1 MMPKHVRILFLFVA
15 ATLFVTFSGE
25 LLYAQSSDAQ
35 GAANDVR
42 AACAGDVLKLCANVP
57 SGGGRILAC
66 LKQHQDQVSDG
77 CKQAVAK
84 AMGQANGGAGA
95 APATS
100 PATSPTSSPTP
111 SPVTSPGTAPATGAQ
126 PSTSPAPNAAPT
138 AVPKNSQPSA
148 PTTTSP
154 STKSSSSQHYFVM
167 KQVQLIDQGLGQGRP
182 AYDLMIPKDWQFK
195 GWVNVG
201 VAEGGCFAD
210 WFSVVGDAKSADGS
224 VELQMLPKYTWQYMD
239 DPAGQR
245 QMQQRNAFDA
255 KFKIKPCPVRAPVEA
270 GEFLRRDLIE
280 KYRKGKT
287 VVAVEPFPELD
298 QLVRY
303 RIGLPPPGGDVNGI
317 HTEAAR
323 ARLSF
328 DDDKGQPVE
337 EWVTAE
343 IIVRKIPMGRG
354 AAYDWHA
361 VNVMFFRTPKGQL
374 DANDRLFKLIAST
387 IRPEPEWQKW
397 SNGVI
402 ADLYKKKQEEAAKQQ
417 EIIRDFQQ
425 KVVDTING
433 VVAYQQSGS
442 MQSANGASQLI
453 REVQTFRD
461 PTTGS
466 TFELSNKYDNAW
478 RDPNSQYYVM
488 SDDANFN
495 PNGKLD
501 GNWTQLQL
509 VRPHP

>member
-1 MMPKHVRILFLFVA
+1 
-15 ATLFVTFSGE
+15 
-25 LLYAQSSDAQ
+25 
-35 GAANDVR
+35 
-42 AACAGDVLKLCANVP
+42 
-57 SGGGRILAC
+57 
-66 LKQHQDQVSDG
+66 
-77 CKQAVAK
+77 
-84 AMGQANGGAGA
+84 
-95 APATS
+95 
-100 PATSPTSSPTP
+100 
-111 SPVTSPGTAPATGAQ
+111 
-126 PSTSPAPNAAPT
+126 
-138 AVPKNSQPSA
+138 
-148 PTTTSP
+148 
-154 STKSSSSQHYFVM
+154 
-167 KQVQLIDQGLGQGRP
+167 
-182 AYDLMIPKDWQFK
+182 MIPKDWQFR

-224 VELQMLPKYTWQYMD
+224 IELQMLPKYTWQYVD

-245 QMQQRNAFDA
+245 QMQQKNEFDA
-255 KFKIKPCPVRAPVEA
+255 KFKIKPCPVKAPVKAE
-270 GEFLRRDLIE
+270 EFLRRDLIE

-287 VVAVEPFPELD
+287 VVSVESFPELD

-303 RIGLPPPGGDVNGI
+303 RIGLPPSGGDVNGI

-323 ARLSF
+323 ARLSY

-343 IIVRKIPMGRG
+343 IVVRKIPMGPRG

-361 VNVMFFRTPKGQL
+361 VNVMWFRTPKGQL

-402 ADLYKKKQEEAAKQQ
+402 ASLYQKKQEEAAKQQ
-417 EIIRDFQQ
+417 QIIIEFQN
-425 KVVDTING
+425 KVAETING

-442 MQSANGASQLI
+442 MQSAYGTSQLI

-509 VRPHP
+509 VRPQP

>member
-1 MMPKHVRILFLFVA
+1 MPRRVRVFFLFFATTLVA
-15 ATLFVTFSGE
+15 AFGGE
-25 LLYAQSSDAQ
+25 VVWAQSSAGQ
-35 GAANDVR
+35 GAASDVR
-42 AACAGDVLKLCANVP
+42 AACAGDVQKLCANVP
-57 SGGGRILAC
+57 PGGGRILAC
-66 LKQHQDQVSDG
+66 LKQNQDQVSDG
-77 CKQAVAK
+77 CKQAIAK

-100 PATSPTSSPTP
+100 TPPADAPP
-111 SPVTSPGTAPATGAQ
+111 SP
-126 PSTSPAPNAAPT
+126 SPAPSGAPPAA
-138 AVPKNSQPSA
+138 PKNSQPS
-148 PTTTSP
+148 TT
-154 STKSSSSQHYFVM
+154 TKSSSAQHYFLM
-167 KQVQLIDQGLGQGRP
+167 KQVQLIDQGLGNGRP

-224 VELQMLPKYTWQYMD
+224 IELQMLPKYTWQYMD

-245 QMQQRNAFDA
+245 QMQQRNEFDA
-255 KFKIKPCPVRAPVEA
+255 KFKIKPCPVRAPVKAE
-270 GEFLRRDLIE
+270 EFLRRDLLE

-287 VVAVEPFPELD
+287 VVSVEAFPEMD

-303 RIGLPPPGGDVNGI
+303 RIGLPATGGDVNGI

-323 ARLSF
+323 ARLSY

-343 IIVRKIPMGRG
+343 IVVRKIPIGPRG

-361 VNVMFFRTPKGQL
+361 VNVMWFRTPKGQL

-402 ADLYKKKQEEAAKQQ
+402 ADLYRKKQEENAKQQ
-417 EIIRDFQQ
+417 QIIIDFQN
-425 KVVDTING
+425 KVAETING
-433 VVAYQQSGS
+433 VVANQQAGS
-442 MQSANGASQLI
+442 MQSSYGTSQLI

-509 VRPHP
+509 VRPQP

>member
-1 MMPKHVRILFLFVA
+1 MLLRSVQVCFFLA
-15 ATLFVTFSGE
+15 GATLYAAFGGA
-25 LLYAQSSDAQ
+25 LLCAQSSAAQ
-35 GAANDVR
+35 GTTNDVR
-42 AACAGDVLKLCANVP
+42 AACGQDVQKLCANVP
-57 SGGGRILAC
+57 AGGGRIIAC
-66 LKQHQDQVSDG
+66 LRQHQDQVSDG

-84 AMGQANGGAGA
+84 AMQQSNGGAGTP
-95 APATS
+95 PATS
-100 PATSPTSSPTP
+100 PAPAGTSPEP
-111 SPVTSPGTAPATGAQ
+111 SAAPPATSRNGQ
-126 PSTSPAPNAAPT
+126 PP
-138 AVPKNSQPSA
+138 
-148 PTTTSP
+148 P
-154 STKSSSSQHYFVM
+154 STKSNPPGHYILM
-167 KQVQLIDQGLGQGRP
+167 KQVQLIDQGLGEGKP

-201 VAEGGCFAD
+201 VAEGGCFGD
-210 WFSVVGDAKSADGS
+210 WFSAAGDAKSADNS
-224 VELQMLPKYTWQYMD
+224 IELQILPKYTWQYID

-245 QMQQRNAFDA
+245 QMQQKNAFDA
-255 KFKIKPCPVRAPVEA
+255 KFKIKPCPVRAPVKAE
-270 GEFLRRDLIE
+270 EFLRRDLIE

-287 VVAVEPFPELD
+287 VVSVESFPELD
-298 QLVRY
+298 QLVRS
-303 RIGLPPPGGDVNGI
+303 RIGLPPTGGDVDGI

-343 IIVRKIPMGRG
+343 IIVRKIPMGPRG

-361 VNVMFFRTPKGQL
+361 VNIMSFRTPKGQL
-374 DANDRLFKLIAST
+374 DANDRLFKLMAST

-402 ADLYKKKQEEAAKQQ
+402 ASLYKKKREEAEKQQ
-417 EIIRDFQQ
+417 EILIEFQN
-425 KVVDTING
+425 KVADAIDG
-433 VVAYQQSGS
+433 VVANQQRGS
-442 MQSANGASQLI
+442 MQSANGMGQLI

-461 PTTGS
+461 PTTGA

-488 SDDANFN
+488 SEDANFN

-501 GNWTQLQL
+501 GNWTQLQ
-509 VRPHP
+509 VVPPQP

>member
-1 MMPKHVRILFLFVA
+1 MRWLVQVCFLLLITTLGPALDTEALSGQSA
-15 ATLFVTFSGE
+15 A
-25 LLYAQSSDAQ
+25 AQ
-35 GAANDVR
+35 GSADDVR
-42 AACAGDVLKLCANVP
+42 AACAQDVQKLCANVP
-57 SGGGRILAC
+57 AGGGRIIAC
-66 LKQHQDQVSDG
+66 LKQHQDQVSTG

-84 AMGQANGGAGA
+84 AMQQANGGAGA
-95 APATS
+95 TPATS
-100 PATSPTSSPTP
+100 TNPDGGQ
-111 SPVTSPGTAPATGAQ
+111 PG
-126 PSTSPAPNAAPT
+126 TSPAQPT
-138 AVPKNSQPSA
+138 GTALKNSEPPA
-148 PTTTSP
+148 TTKSNSP
-154 STKSSSSQHYFVM
+154 SRYFLM

-210 WFSVVGDAKSADGS
+210 WFSVVGDAKSADNS
-224 VELQMLPKYTWQYMD
+224 IELQMLPKYTWQYID

-245 QMQQRNAFDA
+245 QMQQKNAFDA
-255 KFKIKPCPVRAPVEA
+255 KVKLKPCPVRAPVKAE
-270 GEFLRRDLIE
+270 EFLRRDLIE

-287 VVAVEPFPELD
+287 VVSVEAFPELD

-303 RIGLPPPGGDVNGI
+303 RMGLPPSGGDVDGF
-317 HTEAAR
+317 HTEGAR
-323 ARLSF
+323 ARLSY

-343 IIVRKIPMGRG
+343 IIVRKIPMGARG

-361 VNVMFFRTPKGQL
+361 VNVMSFRTPKGKL
-374 DANDRLFKLIAST
+374 DANDRLFKLIVTT

-402 ADLYKKKQEEAAKQQ
+402 ASLYQKKQEEAEKQAQ
-417 EIIRDFQQ
+417 IIQDFQN
-425 KVVDTING
+425 KVVQTINE
-433 VVAYQQSGS
+433 VTANQMRGS

-466 TFELSNKYDNAW
+466 TFELSNKFDNAW

-488 SDDANFN
+488 SDDANFD

-509 VRPHP
+509 VRPQP

>member
-1 MMPKHVRILFLFVA
+1 MFCA
-15 ATLFVTFSGE
+15 AFGGE
-25 LLYAQSSDAQ
+25 LVWAQSAAAQ

-42 AACAGDVLKLCANVP
+42 AACAGDVQKLCANVP
-57 SGGGRILAC
+57 AGGGRILAC
-66 LKQHQDQVSDG
+66 LKQNQDQVSDG
-77 CKQAVAK
+77 CKQAIAK
-84 AMGQANGGAGA
+84 AMGQANGGAAA

-100 PATSPTSSPTP
+100 TPPAD
-111 SPVTSPGTAPATGAQ
+111 AP
-126 PSTSPAPNAAPT
+126 PSTSPAPSAAPP
-138 AVPKNSQPSA
+138 AAPKNSQPS
-148 PTTTSP
+148 TTS
-154 STKSSSSQHYFVM
+154 KSGSAQHYFLM
-167 KQVQLIDQGLGQGRP
+167 KQVQLIDQGLGNGRP

-224 VELQMLPKYTWQYMD
+224 IELQMLPKYTWQYMD

-245 QMQQRNAFDA
+245 QMQQRNEFDA
-255 KFKIKPCPVRAPVEA
+255 KFKIKPCPVRAPVKAE
-270 GEFLRRDLIE
+270 EFLRRDLLE

-287 VVAVEPFPELD
+287 VVSVEAFPELD

-303 RIGLPPPGGDVNGI
+303 RIGLPAAGGDVNGI

-323 ARLSF
+323 ARLSY

-343 IIVRKIPMGRG
+343 IIVRKIPLGPRG

-361 VNVMFFRTPKGQL
+361 VNVMWFRTPKGQL

-402 ADLYKKKQEEAAKQQ
+402 ADLYKK
-417 EIIRDFQQ
+417 
-425 KVVDTING
+425 
-433 VVAYQQSGS
+433 
-442 MQSANGASQLI
+442 
-453 REVQTFRD
+453 
-461 PTTGS
+461 
-466 TFELSNKYDNAW
+466 
-478 RDPNSQYYVM
+478 
-488 SDDANFN
+488 
-495 PNGKLD
+495 
-501 GNWTQLQL
+501 
-509 VRPHP
+509 

>member
-1 MMPKHVRILFLFVA
+1 MTRPVRTFFLFVVA
-15 ATLFVTFSGE
+15 ALGAAFGGE
-25 LLYAQSSDAQ
+25 VLCAQAQSGQ
-35 GAANDVR
+35 AAADVR
-42 AACAGDVLKLCANVP
+42 AACAQDVQKLCANVP

-95 APATS
+95 APAT
-100 PATSPTSSPTP
+100 PPTVPTS
-111 SPVTSPGTAPATGAQ
+111 AP
-126 PSTSPAPNAAPT
+126 PSTNPPPSAAPP
-138 AVPKNSQPSA
+138 ASPKNSA
-148 PTTTSP
+148 PAAAT
-154 STKSSSSQHYFVM
+154 STKSNSSQHYFLM
-167 KQVQLIDQGLGQGRP
+167 KQVQLIDQGLGNGRP

-224 VELQMLPKYTWQYMD
+224 IELQMLPKYTWQYMD

-255 KFKIKPCPVRAPVEA
+255 KFKIKPCPVRAPVKAE
-270 GEFLRRDLIE
+270 EFLRRDLIE

-287 VVAVEPFPELD
+287 VVSVEAFPELD
-298 QLVRY
+298 QLARY
-303 RIGLPPPGGDVNGI
+303 RIGLPPSGGDVNGI

-323 ARLSF
+323 ARLSY

-343 IIVRKIPMGRG
+343 IVVRKIPMGRG

-361 VNVMFFRTPKGQL
+361 VNVMWFRTPKGQL

-387 IRPEPEWQKW
+387 IRPEPEWLKW

-402 ADLYKKKQEEAAKQQ
+402 TDLYQKKQEEAAKQQ
-417 EIIRDFQQ
+417 EIIRDFQN
-425 KVVDTING
+425 KVAETING
-433 VVAYQQSGS
+433 VVANQQAGS
-442 MQSANGASQLI
+442 MQSAYGTSQLI

-509 VRPHP
+509 VRPQP

>member
-1 MMPKHVRILFLFVA
+1 MPRPVDVFFLFFA
-15 ATLFVTFSGE
+15 ATLSAAFGSE
-25 LLYAQSSDAQ
+25 RLCAQTLPAQ

-42 AACAGDVLKLCANVP
+42 AACAQDVQKLCPNVP

-66 LKQHQDQVSDG
+66 LKQHEDQVSGG

-84 AMGQANGGAGA
+84 AMGTNGGANS

-100 PATSPTSSPTP
+100 TPPVEAPP
-111 SPVTSPGTAPATGAQ
+111 SPSLAPSAT
-126 PSTSPAPNAAPT
+126 PPAA
-138 AVPKNSQPSA
+138 PKNSQPTNAPSA
-148 PTTTSP
+148 
-154 STKSSSSQHYFVM
+154 KSSASQHYFLM
-167 KQVQLIDQGLGQGRP
+167 KQVQLIDQGLGNGRP

-210 WFSVVGDAKSADGS
+210 WFSVVADAKSADGS
-224 VELQMLPKYTWQYMD
+224 IELQMLPKYTWQYMD

-245 QMQQRNAFDA
+245 QMQQRNEFDA
-255 KFKIKPCPVRAPVEA
+255 KFKIKACPVRAPIKAE
-270 GEFLRRDLIE
+270 EFLRRDLIE

-287 VVAVEPFPELD
+287 VVSVEAFPELD

-303 RIGLPPPGGDVNGI
+303 RIGLPPSGGDVNGI

-323 ARLSF
+323 ARLSY

-361 VNVMFFRTPKGQL
+361 VNVMWFRTPKGQL

-402 ADLYKKKQEEAAKQQ
+402 ASLYQKKQEEAAKQQ
-417 EIIRDFQQ
+417 EIIREFQN

-433 VVAYQQSGS
+433 VVANQQTGS
-442 MQSANGASQLI
+442 MQSAYGASQLI

-461 PTTGS
+461 PKTGS

-509 VRPHP
+509 VRPQP

>member
-1 MMPKHVRILFLFVA
+1 MPRPVHVFFLLVA
-15 ATLFVTFSGE
+15 TAIHVAFGSE
-25 LLYAQSSDAQ
+25 RLYAQSPSAQ

-42 AACAGDVLKLCANVP
+42 AACAQDVQKLCANVQA
-57 SGGGRILAC
+57 GGGRIIAC
-66 LKQHQDQVSDG
+66 LKQHQDQVSDS

-84 AMGQANGGAGA
+84 AMQQPNGGAGT
-95 APATS
+95 APAPSTTPAGAQPGTS
-100 PATSPTSSPTP
+100 PASS
-111 SPVTSPGTAPATGAQ
+111 AP
-126 PSTSPAPNAAPT
+126 PPAA
-138 AVPKNSQPSA
+138 PKNSQPPNTA
-148 PTTTSP
+148 
-154 STKSSSSQHYFVM
+154 KSNSSDHYFLM

-210 WFSVVGDAKSADGS
+210 WFSVVGDAKSADNS
-224 VELQMLPKYTWQYMD
+224 IELQMLPKYTWQYID
-239 DPAGQR
+239 DPTGQR

-255 KFKIKPCPVRAPVEA
+255 KFKIKPCPVRAPVKAE
-270 GEFLRRDLIE
+270 EFLRRDLIE

-287 VVAVEPFPELD
+287 VVSVEPFPELD

-303 RIGLPPPGGDVNGI
+303 RIGLPPSGGDVNGI

-323 ARLSF
+323 ARLSY

-343 IIVRKIPMGRG
+343 IIVRKIPMGPRG

-361 VNVMFFRTPKGQL
+361 VNVMLFRTPEGQL

-402 ADLYKKKQEEAAKQQ
+402 ASLYQKKQEEAAKQQ

-442 MQSANGASQLI
+442 MQSAYGTSQLI

-501 GNWTQLQL
+501 GNWTQLQV
-509 VRPHP
+509 VRPQP

>member
-1 MMPKHVRILFLFVA
+1 MPRPVPIFFFLVA
-15 ATLFVTFSGE
+15 TALSAAFDSE
-25 LLYAQSSDAQ
+25 LLLAQSLSAQ
-35 GAANDVR
+35 GAANDAR
-42 AACAGDVLKLCANVP
+42 AACAQDVQKLCANVP
-57 SGGGRILAC
+57 SGGGRIIAC

-77 CKQAVAK
+77 CKQAIAK
-84 AMGQANGGAGA
+84 ALGQTNAGTGS

-100 PATSPTSSPTP
+100 PAP
-111 SPVTSPGTAPATGAQ
+111 SPVTGAQ
-126 PSTSPAPNAAPT
+126 PSTTPAPSAAPPA
-138 AVPKNSQPSA
+138 AVAPKNSP
-148 PTTTSP
+148 PPNT
-154 STKSSSSQHYFVM
+154 TKSNPSDHYFLM
-167 KQVQLIDQGLGQGRP
+167 KQVQIIDQGLGQGRP
-182 AYDLMIPKDWQFK
+182 AYDLMIPKDWQLK

-210 WFSVVGDAKSADGS
+210 WFSVVGDAKSPDNS
-224 VELQMLPKYTWQYMD
+224 IELQILPKYTRQYMD
-239 DPAGQR
+239 DSAGQR
-245 QMQQRNAFDA
+245 QMQQRNEFDA
-255 KFKIKPCPVRAPVEA
+255 KFKIKPCPVRAPVKAE
-270 GEFLRRDLIE
+270 EFLRRDLLE

-287 VVAVEPFPELD
+287 AVSVEPFPELD

-303 RIGLPPPGGDVNGI
+303 RIGLPPSAGDVNGI

-323 ARLSF
+323 ARLSY

-361 VNVMFFRTPKGQL
+361 VNVMWFRTPKGQL

-387 IRPEPEWQKW
+387 IRTEPDWQKW

-402 ADLYKKKQEEAAKQQ
+402 ASLYQKKQEEVAKQQ
-417 EIIRDFQQ
+417 QIIIDFQN
-425 KVVDTING
+425 KVADTING
-433 VVAYQQSGS
+433 VVANQQRGS
-442 MQSANGASQLI
+442 MQSANGTSQLI

-478 RDPNSQYYVM
+478 HDPNSQYYVM

-495 PNGKLD
+495 PNGNLS

-509 VRPHP
+509 VRPQP

>member
-1 MMPKHVRILFLFVA
+1 MPKLVHAFFLFVA
-15 ATLFVTFSGE
+15 TTLYVTFGGE
-25 LLYAQSSDAQ
+25 LVCAQSSAAQ

-42 AACAGDVLKLCANVP
+42 AACAQDVQKLCANVP
-57 SGGGRILAC
+57 SGGGRIIAC
-66 LKQHQDQVSDG
+66 LKEHQDQVSDG

-84 AMGQANGGAGA
+84 AMGQANGGTGA
-95 APATS
+95 AP
-100 PATSPTSSPTP
+100 TP
-111 SPVTSPGTAPATGAQ
+111 STPPAGAPPSP
-126 PSTSPAPNAAPT
+126 SPAPSAAPP
-138 AVPKNSQPSA
+138 AAAAPKNSPPS
-148 PTTTSP
+148 TTT
-154 STKSSSSQHYFVM
+154 STKSSSSQHYFLM
-167 KQVQLIDQGLGQGRP
+167 KQVQLIDQGLGNGRP

-224 VELQMLPKYTWQYMD
+224 IELQMLPKYTWQYMD

-255 KFKIKPCPVRAPVEA
+255 KFKIKPCPARAPVKAE
-270 GEFLRRDLIE
+270 EFLRQDLIG

-287 VVAVEPFPELD
+287 VVSVESFPELD

-303 RIGLPPPGGDVNGI
+303 RIGLPATGGDVNGI

-323 ARLSF
+323 ARLSY

-343 IIVRKIPMGRG
+343 IVVRKIPMGRG

-361 VNVMFFRTPKGQL
+361 VNVMFFRAPKGQL
-374 DANDRLFKLIAST
+374 DANDRLFKLIVST

-402 ADLYKKKQEEAAKQQ
+402 ADLYQKKQEEAAKQQ
-417 EIIRDFQQ
+417 EIIREFQQ
-425 KVVDTING
+425 KVADTING
-433 VVAYQQSGS
+433 VVANQQAGS
-442 MQSANGASQLI
+442 MQSAYGTSQLI

-509 VRPHP
+509 VRPQP

>member
-1 MMPKHVRILFLFVA
+1 MLLRPVQVCFLLVGTTLCA
-15 ATLFVTFSGE
+15 AFDSE
-25 LLYAQSSDAQ
+25 LLYGQSSATQ
-35 GAANDVR
+35 GSANDVR
-42 AACAGDVLKLCANVP
+42 AACAQDAQKLCANVP
-57 SGGGRILAC
+57 AGGGRIIAC

-84 AMGQANGGAGA
+84 AMQQSNGG
-95 APATS
+95 T
-100 PATSPTSSPTP
+100 
-111 SPVTSPGTAPATGAQ
+111 GTAPGTSTPPAGTQ
-126 PSTSPAPNAAPT
+126 PDASPAPSLAPAAT
-138 AVPKNSQPSA
+138 VAPKNSQPPS
-148 PTTTSP
+148 
-154 STKSSSSQHYFVM
+154 STKSNSPGHYFLM
-167 KQVQLIDQGLGQGRP
+167 KKVQLIDQGLGQGRP

-210 WFSVVGDAKSADGS
+210 WFSAAGDAKSADS
-224 VELQMLPKYTWQYMD
+224 SIELQLLPKYTWQYID
-239 DPAGQR
+239 DPVGQR
-245 QMQQRNAFDA
+245 QMQQKNAFDA
-255 KFKIKPCPVRAPVEA
+255 KVKIKPCPVRAPVRAE
-270 GEFLRRDLIE
+270 EFLRRDLIE

-287 VVAVEPFPELD
+287 VVSVEAFPELD

-303 RIGLPPPGGDVNGI
+303 RMGLPPSGGDVNGF
-317 HTEAAR
+317 HTEGAR
-323 ARLSF
+323 ARLAY

-343 IIVRKIPMGRG
+343 IVVRKIPMGPRG

-361 VNVMFFRTPKGQL
+361 VNVMSFRTPKGQL
-374 DANDRLFKLIAST
+374 DANDRLFKLIATT

-402 ADLYKKKQEEAAKQQ
+402 ASLYQKKREEAEKQA
-417 EIIRDFQQ
+417 EIIQDFQN
-425 KVVDTING
+425 KVVQTIYEVTAN
-433 VVAYQQSGS
+433 QMRGS
-442 MQSANGASQLI
+442 MQSAYGTSQLL

-466 TFELSNKYDNAW
+466 TFELSNKFDNAW

-509 VRPHP
+509 VRPQP

>member
-1 MMPKHVRILFLFVA
+1 MPRPVQVFFFLVA
-15 ATLFVTFSGE
+15 TTSAVAFAGGPLQ
-25 LLYAQSSDAQ
+25 AQSPAAQ
-35 GAANDVR
+35 GPANDVR
-42 AACAGDVLKLCANVP
+42 AACAQDVQKLCANVQ

-66 LKQHQDQVSDG
+66 LKQRQDQVSEA

-84 AMGQANGGAGA
+84 AMQQANGGPPEAPATPAPTAPKTPPA
-95 APATS
+95 APPATS
-100 PATSPTSSPTP
+100 PKPGATP
-111 SPVTSPGTAPATGAQ
+111 APAA
-126 PSTSPAPNAAPT
+126 
-138 AVPKNSQPSA
+138 KNSQP
-148 PTTTSP
+148 PNTG
-154 STKSSSSQHYFVM
+154 KGNSSDHYFLM
-167 KQVQLIDQGLGQGRP
+167 KQVQLIDQGLGNGRP

-210 WFSVVGDAKSADGS
+210 WFSVVGDAKSADNS
-224 VELQMLPKYTWQYMD
+224 IELQMLPKYTWQYID
-239 DPAGQR
+239 DPTGQR

-255 KFKIKPCPVRAPVEA
+255 KFKIKPCPVRAPVKAE
-270 GEFLRRDLIE
+270 EFLRRDLLE

-287 VVAVEPFPELD
+287 VVSVEPFPELD

-303 RIGLPPPGGDVNGI
+303 RIGLPPSGGDVNGI

-323 ARLSF
+323 ARLSY

-337 EWVTAE
+337 EWLTAE
-343 IIVRKIPMGRG
+343 IIVRKIPMGPRG
-354 AAYDWHA
+354 SAYDWHA
-361 VNVMFFRTPKGQL
+361 VNVMWFRAPRGQL

-402 ADLYKKKQEEAAKQQ
+402 AGLYQKKQEEAAKQQ
-417 EIIRDFQQ
+417 QIIIDFQN
-425 KVVDTING
+425 KVAETING

-442 MQSANGASQLI
+442 MQSANGTSQLI

-495 PNGKLD
+495 PNGKFD

-509 VRPHP
+509 VRPQP

>member
-1 MMPKHVRILFLFVA
+1 MRLRSVQVCFLLVGA
-15 ATLFVTFSGE
+15 AFYAASGSE
-25 LLYAQSSDAQ
+25 PLNAQSSAAQ
-35 GAANDVR
+35 ETANDLR
-42 AACAGDVLKLCANVP
+42 AKCAQDVQKLCANVP
-57 SGGGRILAC
+57 AGGGRIIAC

-77 CKQAVAK
+77 CKQAVVK
-84 AMGQANGGAGA
+84 AMQQANGGAG
-95 APATS
+95 
-100 PATSPTSSPTP
+100 
-111 SPVTSPGTAPATGAQ
+111 TAPAASTLPADAQ
-126 PSTSPAPNAAPT
+126 PGTTPGPNPAPSPAPPATVAP
-138 AVPKNSQPSA
+138 KISQPPSA
-148 PTTTSP
+148 
-154 STKSSSSQHYFVM
+154 TKSNPPAHYFVM
-167 KQVQLIDQGLGQGRP
+167 KQVQLIDQGLGQGKP

-210 WFSVVGDAKSADGS
+210 WFSVVGDAKSADNS
-224 VELQMLPKYTWQYMD
+224 IELQLLPKYTWQYMD

-245 QMQQRNAFDA
+245 QMQQKNAFDA
-255 KFKIKPCPVRAPVEA
+255 KANIKPCPVRAPVKAE
-270 GEFLRRDLIE
+270 EFLRQDLIE

-287 VVAVEPFPELD
+287 VVSVEAFPELD

-303 RIGLPPPGGDVNGI
+303 RMGLPPTGGDVNGF

-323 ARLSF
+323 ARLSYN
-328 DDDKGQPVE
+328 DDKGQPVE

-343 IIVRKIPMGRG
+343 IVVRKIPMGPRG

-361 VNVMFFRTPKGQL
+361 VNVMSFRTPKGQL

-387 IRPEPEWQKW
+387 IRPEPDWQKW

-402 ADLYKKKQEEAAKQQ
+402 ASLYQKKQEEAEKQAQ
-417 EIIRDFQQ
+417 IIQDFQN
-425 KVVDTING
+425 KVAQTINE
-433 VVAYQQSGS
+433 VTANQMRGS
-442 MQSANGASQLI
+442 MQSANGTSQLI

-466 TFELSNKYDNAW
+466 TFELSNKFDNAW

-488 SDDANFN
+488 SDEANFD
-495 PNGKLD
+495 PNGKID

-509 VRPHP
+509 VRPQP

>member
-1 MMPKHVRILFLFVA
+1 MRLRPIQVCFLLVGA
-15 ATLFVTFSGE
+15 A
-25 LLYAQSSDAQ
+25 LYAASGGEPLYAHSSAAQ
-35 GAANDVR
+35 ETANDLR
-42 AACAGDVLKLCANVP
+42 AKCAQDVQKLCANVP
-57 SGGGRILAC
+57 AGGGRIIAC
-66 LKQHQDQVSDG
+66 LKQHQDQVSDA
-77 CKQAVAK
+77 CKQAIVK
-84 AMGQANGGAGA
+84 AMQQANGGASP
-95 APATS
+95 APAASTPS
-100 PATSPTSSPTP
+100 ADAQPNATPEPSPTP
-111 SPVTSPGTAPATGAQ
+111 SAV
-126 PSTSPAPNAAPT
+126 PSNVPPT
-138 AVPKNSQPSA
+138 TVAPKNSQPPS
-148 PTTTSP
+148 
-154 STKSSSSQHYFVM
+154 STKSNSPGHYFLM
-167 KQVQLIDQGLGQGRP
+167 KQVQLIDQGLGQGKP

-210 WFSVVGDAKSADGS
+210 WFSVVGDAKSADNS
-224 VELQMLPKYTWQYMD
+224 IELQLLPKYTWQYID

-245 QMQQRNAFDA
+245 QMQQKNEFDA
-255 KFKIKPCPVRAPVEA
+255 KFKIKPCPVRAPVKAE
-270 GEFLRRDLIE
+270 EFLRRDLIE

-287 VVAVEPFPELD
+287 VVTVEPFPELD

-303 RIGLPPPGGDVNGI
+303 RMGLPPSGGDVDGF

-323 ARLSF
+323 ARLSY

-343 IIVRKIPMGRG
+343 IVVRKIPMGSRG

-361 VNVMFFRTPKGQL
+361 VNVMSFRTPKGQL
-374 DANDRLFKLIAST
+374 DANDRLFKLIVST
-387 IRPEPEWQKW
+387 IRPEPDWQKW

-402 ADLYKKKQEEAAKQQ
+402 ESLYQKKQEEAEKQAQ
-417 EIIRDFQQ
+417 IIQDFQN
-425 KVVDTING
+425 KVVQTINE
-433 VVAYQQSGS
+433 VTANQMRGS

-466 TFELSNKYDNAW
+466 TFELSNKFDNAW

-488 SDDANFN
+488 SDEANFN
-495 PNGKLD
+495 PNGKID

-509 VRPHP
+509 VRPQP